1 MEHKVDILDN
11 ESGGPD
17 ENDKQFDIAI
27 DDSILSEALASV
39 EKRMG
44 RKQRKEDADVG
55 PLDLSILA
63 AVEEEL
69 AIEIEEEPEPA
80 IDNTLQASAS
90 VEARLRAMEAEQ
102 EAENL
107 RGKLMGLS
115 ENRDN
120 IEQQLKSLSN
130 RAQKAG
136 EAQRAAELRSQNLK
150 AALEKQQRDVDRLLD
165 RRKKEKSDEYN
176 RGRADAVEAVAD
188 VIDNFFLAL
197 SHDDGDPAQLLEG
210 VRMCLDQFEANLNH
224 AGVKTISPKPGDEFN
239 PELHE
244 AIANEAAEGIDDGH
258 IVSVMSK
265 GYIADGKLI
274 RAARVCVAKG

>member
-1 MEHKVDILDN
+1 MHTLEND
-11 ESGGPD
+11 PD
-17 ENDKQFDIAI
+17 ETAETDDQFNIAI
-27 DDSILSEALASV
+27 DDSILNEALASV

-44 RKQRKEDADVG
+44 RKRRSEEVDVG
-55 PLDLSILA
+55 PLDLSALA

-69 AIEIEEEPEPA
+69 QIEVEEEPAPIPA
-80 IDNTLQASAS
+80 DPTQANAS

-107 RGKLMGLS
+107 RDKLHGLS

-120 IEQQLKSLSN
+120 IEQQLRSLSN
-130 RAQKAG
+130 RAQKAS
-136 EAQRAAELRSQNLK
+136 EAQRAAEQRSKNLK
-150 AALEKQQRDVDRLLD
+150 DALEKQQRDVERLLD
-165 RRKKEKSDEYN
+165 RRKKDKTDEYA
-176 RGRADAVEAVAD
+176 RGRGDTIMAMAD

-197 SHDDGDPAQLLEG
+197 SHDDGDPGKLLEG
-210 VRMCLDQFEANLNH
+210 VRMCLSQFETNLAH
-224 AGVKTISPKPGDEFN
+224 SGVETIAPKPGNPFN

-244 AIANEAAEGIDDGH
+244 AIANEEADGIEPGH
-258 IVSVMSK
+258 IVSIMSR